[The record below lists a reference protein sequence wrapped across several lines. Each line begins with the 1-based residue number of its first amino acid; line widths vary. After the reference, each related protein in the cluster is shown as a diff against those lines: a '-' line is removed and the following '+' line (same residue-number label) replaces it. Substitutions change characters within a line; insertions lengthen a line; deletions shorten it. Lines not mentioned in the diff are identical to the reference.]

1 MIAAENGGERNYS
14 AAARERRLWLAV
26 IAQAVEDWR
35 SVNLKRQRE
44 AEAFLFGGRKD
55 FECVCASAGLDA
67 RNLVDKLAR
76 LRSLSLSAERRSN
89 AA

>member
-1 MIAAENGGERNYS
+1 MIRLGNDGEKFHS
-14 AAARERRLWLAV
+14 AAGHERRLWLAV

-35 SVNLKRQRE
+35 SVNQKRQRE
-44 AEAFLFGGRKD
+44 AETFLFGARKD

-67 RNLVDKLAR
+67 RNLLDKLAR
-76 LRSLSLSAERRSN
+76 LKALSLSAKS